1 MAAMTACDKENTK
14 AGNLFLALQSN
25 SVVKVVLNIAV
36 LCMGMRCTN
45 LAGHRMVYYVVCI
58 EFSVSVLFPVN

>member
-45 LAGHRMVYYVVCI
+45 YAGLLI
-58 EFSVSVLFPVN
+58 VSTFQHYKLCKG